1 MNIQSVT
8 NISKFIEIDTTDNFE
23 NKISRQVGY
32 LSASV
37 DKVSQ
42 QCVINIQLFE
52 KEKADDYKSEIQ
64 KQTQDFFAHLSAC
77 VNGSNLDVLNTVFP
91 SDEEVNAKIATMSL

>member
-23 NKISRQVGY
+23 NKISRQIGY

-52 KEKADDYKSEIQ
+52 KEKADD
-64 KQTQDFFAHLSAC
+64 
-77 VNGSNLDVLNTVFP
+77 
-91 SDEEVNAKIATMSL
+91 

>member
-77 VNGSNLDVLNTVFP
+77 VRGSNLDVLNTVFP

>member
-23 NKISRQVGY
+23 NKISRQIGY

-52 KEKADDYKSEIQ
+52 KEKVDDYKSEIQ
-64 KQTQDFFAHLSAC
+64 KQTQDFFAHLSAGAR
-77 VNGSNLDVLNTVFP
+77 GSNLDVLSTVVP
-91 SDEEVNAKIATMSL
+91 SEEEVNAKIATMSL

>member
-8 NISKFIEIDTTDNFE
+8 NISKFIEIDTTDNFGNE
-23 NKISRQVGY
+23 ISHQIGY
-32 LSASV
+32 FSASV

-52 KEKADDYKSEIQ
+52 KEKVDDYKNEIQ
-64 KQTQDFFAHLSAC
+64 KQTQDFFTHLSAC
-77 VNGSNLDVLNTVFP
+77 VRGSNLDVLSTVFP
-91 SDEEVNAKIATMSL
+91 SDEDVNIKVAKMSL